1 MAFVKMASLTFFFLM
16 AKNPQNKPLSDDFL
30 LGNHLG
36 YLNYELLMFIL
47 TKIKADVDTDKAAL
61 ELEEWKQKQK
71 ERFKNQLQ
79 GLESHHVNLLT
90 KEWEK
95 REKEREN
102 LVHEKLSEIFSV
114 EKELKQALEV
124 TKNKQKSLEVTEKEL
139 NDREKKLNERE
150 QKLQSLLGGNT
161 SKKVRIIYRVIH
173 EKKY

>member
-1 MAFVKMASLTFFFLM
+1 MTSL
-16 AKNPQNKPLSDDFL
+16 KP
-30 LGNHLG
+30 
-36 YLNYELLMFIL
+36 
-47 TKIKADVDTDKAAL
+47 DVDADKAAL
-61 ELEEWKQKQK
+61 EVEEWKQKQK

-124 TKNKQKSLEVTEKEL
+124 ELVSKEL
-139 NDREKKLNERE
+139 NHLAAI
-150 QKLQSLLGGNT
+150 LHVYAG
-161 SKKVRIIYRVIH
+161 V
-173 EKKY
+173 

>member
-1 MAFVKMASLTFFFLM
+1 M
-16 AKNPQNKPLSDDFL
+16 
-30 LGNHLG
+30 
-36 YLNYELLMFIL
+36 
-47 TKIKADVDTDKAAL
+47 

-124 TKNKQKSLEVTEKEL
+124 TKNKQKALEVTEKEL

-161 SKKVRIIYRVIH
+161 AKKVRIEVFFNYISRF
-173 EKKY
+173 